1 MTTLNINEFKRSD
14 FPNSKHEKILKQG
27 KNCAC
32 LSCLS
37 VFPVVEIT
45 DWLNE
50 GGPDNRT
57 AWCPK
62 CYVDN
67 VIPEIDGITFDNETL
82 KVLFGVFNKEIDL
95 LVEQM
100 MSGK

>member
-1 MTTLNINEFKRSD
+1 MTTLNIKEFKRSD

-45 DWLNE
+45 DWLN
-50 GGPDNRT
+50 
-57 AWCPK
+57 
-62 CYVDN
+62 
-67 VIPEIDGITFDNETL
+67 
-82 KVLFGVFNKEIDL
+82 
-95 LVEQM
+95 
-100 MSGK
+100 

>member
-27 KNCAC
+27 VNCAC

-45 DWLNE
+45 EWLNE
-50 GGPDNRT
+50 TESDNRT

-67 VIPEIDGITFDNETL
+67 VIPEIGGITFDNETL
-82 KVLFGVFNKEIDL
+82 KTLIDVFDKAYDL
-95 LVEQM
+95 RYEKM
-100 MSGK
+100 MAGK